1 MPIAK
6 SNSKFYKLRL
16 HSRFGADAAALS
28 PQIQASLLNFNYYVI
43 ILLAWLLFLFTFPF
57 SLFFCVKIVHE
68 YKRMVV
74 FRLGR
79 LLEGSPKG
87 PGIVFLLPFID
98 QHTQVDLR
106 VRSYDVPSQE
116 MLTKDSVTVSVD
128 AAVYFRT
135 SDPVAAISCIMDS
148 TLSTKQLAQTTLRN
162 ILGTR
167 TLTEIML
174 EREGIS
180 KVIQKMLDEGTT
192 PWGIKVERVELKD
205 IRLPKGLLRAL
216 AVEAEAARGASA
228 RVVSAEGE
236 LNASGSL
243 RNAADHLSGSA
254 VAIHLRFLQT
264 LARISTYRN
273 HTYVVPIP
281 AELLRKVLGLQ
292 YVNESPTPFCM
303 LIVPIIISTIVI
315 DTSSIICAYNNI
327 NNDALPLPLIKH
339 KINATVK
346 KAIKNV
352 KVRGAS
358 DCIVIKYLPD
368 GTLSSTPLFVH
379 FGSGIFP
386 EKGQRR
392 PEGLPVEM
400 TVNGKIIDGM
410 ELRTNQNGIVDERK
424 MNLNPLVDILGKKGR
439 YSVRFSVEDW
449 KGRTLSLYCFLYY
462 WDSTTKLVVSDIDG
476 TVTKSDVW
484 GMILGKAWI
493 QRDVRSLYGR
503 IKQRGYKVLYLSA
516 RPASVGTLTRKFLRR
531 LKMPSGPLLL
541 SPEPLGKALKTA
553 MKDPQRIK
561 VSCMQR
567 LKDLYNEPRGD
578 RTNIGNSSRRRNDV
592 RRKVRNPFFAAF
604 GNQPSDKLAYEM
616 LSVQTMFMVNPR
628 GVVTVYRSGGPS
640 VEKGKSYR
648 YIIDHM
654 DNLFPRL
661 G

>member
-1 MPIAK
+1 
-6 SNSKFYKLRL
+6 
-16 HSRFGADAAALS
+16 
-28 PQIQASLLNFNYYVI
+28 
-43 ILLAWLLFLFTFPF
+43 
-57 SLFFCVKIVHE
+57 
-68 YKRMVV
+68 MVV

-79 LLEGSPKG
+79 LLEGSLKG

-281 AELLRKVLGLQ
+281 AELLRKVLGL
-292 YVNESPTPFCM
+292 
-303 LIVPIIISTIVI
+303 
-315 DTSSIICAYNNI
+315 
-327 NNDALPLPLIKH
+327 IKH
-339 KINATVK
+339 KFNATVK
-346 KAIKNV
+346 KAIKHV

-358 DCIVIKYLPD
+358 DFIVIKYLPD

-400 TVNGKIIDGM
+400 TVNGKMIDGM

-424 MNLNPLVDILGKKGR
+424 VNLNPLVDILGKKGR

-449 KGRTLSLYCFLYY
+449 KGRTLSVDCFLYY

-476 TVTKSDVW
+476 TVTKSDLW

-553 MKDPQRIK
+553 IKDPQRIK

-578 RTNIGNSSRRRNDV
+578 RTNIGNISRRRGHV

-628 GVVTVYRSGGPS
+628 GVVTVYGSGGPS